1 MKASFFY
8 GGLMALG
15 LAACSPS
22 VRAQDSAPAFN
33 EAPGAVPRPRTD
45 RTDLLDQDLL
55 DKSPATNGAAARP
68 TTPPP
73 AAPSLRVQT
82 EEPVLSGDEMDA
94 RIAAWTANAVQAF
107 QYSQHPFDAEI
118 SGRFLDRYLESLD
131 YNHVFFLQSDLNQ
144 FDTYRSNL
152 QVYTLR
158 KHDISPAF
166 VIFSRFLERA
176 GEREAYE
183 SNLVATEHFDF
194 AGQERFTPERQRH
207 DLPNPKDLAEATNLW
222 REEVRFDYLDEKLAQ
237 KLEYKGPVAFEG
249 QSNLT
254 VSLTRKT
261 TNWSSFQF
269 LPNKFEDERGR
280 EFGSLEVSPNGTNAT
295 VQLRIAP
302 AGNLLKMTNHF
313 FGGDGKELGEIRFER
328 TPETNN
334 GAAARTDA
342 SAKKF
347 DCIIESKEKDTAK
360 LVSSLQKRYAQL
372 LKNYNELTNDGHVLE
387 IYLTALARAYDPHSD
402 YFGRAEAENFKI
414 RMQLSLIGIGAK
426 LMQTDADRCKI
437 DSLIP
442 GGPAEQSGQLTNN
455 DIIVAVAQEDQEP
468 VEVDGKPLQEVV
480 DMIRG
485 PEGTPVTLT
494 IEPAHPRDPSVR
506 QKVVTLIRN
515 KVKLVEEESKAW
527 MFESP
532 AKIGVI
538 NVPSF
543 YAETDSDDPASGPP
557 HEHKTVTTDVAA
569 LVNRLKKEKVGGIIL
584 DLRANGGGYLD
595 EAIKLTGLFTG
606 RGPVVMTKSPD
617 GEILTDNATNSAPLY
632 DGPLIVL
639 TSRLSASA
647 SEILAGALQDYGR
660 AIIVGDKTTF
670 GKGTVQTVQPL
681 SAFIPGRRPDTS
693 PNLGSLHLTIKKFYR
708 ASGFTTES
716 NGVAADI
723 VLPSILTYAN
733 LSESSQPNWLPADTI
748 GSADLPPNL
757 NLVKPYLPELTE
769 RSLERRAASK
779 DFAYLDEDIAE
790 YRKSQ
795 DDKSMSMNEAARL
808 KEQQDR
814 DARMEARKIERA
826 ARPKADEKFYDL
838 TLKDVDK
845 PELTPHK
852 VAEKPASNEDAGP
865 TDSDADSEDPM
876 LSDPI

>member
-1 MKASFFY
+1 MNASFFY
-8 GGLMALG
+8 RGLLALA
-15 LAACSPS
+15 LAAFSPS
-22 VRAQDSAPAFN
+22 ARAQ
-33 EAPGAVPRPRTD
+33 
-45 RTDLLDQDLL
+45 
-55 DKSPATNGAAARP
+55 AAARP
-68 TTPPP
+68 TT
-73 AAPSLRVQT
+73 APTLH
-82 EEPVLSGDEMDA
+82 GDETDA
-94 RIAAWTANAVQAF
+94 LIAVWTATAVQAF
-107 QYSQHPFDAEI
+107 QYSHHPFDAEI
-118 SGRFLDRYLESLD
+118 SGRFLDRYLEALD
-131 YNHVFFLQSDLNQ
+131 YNHTFFLRSDLSD
-144 FDTYRSNL
+144 FETYRSNL
-152 QVYTLR
+152 QVYTLQ
-158 KHDISPAF
+158 KHDISPAY

-183 SNLVATEHFDF
+183 TNLLQTEHFDF
-194 AGQERFTPERQRH
+194 SGQERFVPERQRH
-207 DLPNPKDLAEATNLW
+207 DLPYPKDMAEATNLW
-222 REEVRFDYLDEKLAQ
+222 REEVRFEYLDEEMAQ
-237 KLEYKGPVAFEG
+237 KLDYRGPAAFEG

-254 VSLTRKT
+254 VALTRKT
-261 TNWSSFQF
+261 TNWSSFEF
-269 LPNKFEDERGR
+269 LPKNFLDERGR
-280 EFGSLEVSPNGTNAT
+280 GFGRLEVSPGGTNAT
-295 VQLRIAP
+295 VSLRIETG
-302 AGNLLKMTNHF
+302 GNPLKTTNRF
-313 FGGDGKELGEIRFER
+313 FAEGGKELGSIRFELAA
-328 TPETNN
+328 ETNN
-334 GAAARTDA
+334 GAARTEA
-342 SAKKF
+342 TKKKY
-347 DCIIESKEKDTAK
+347 DCVIESKEKDTAK
-360 LVSSLQKRYAQL
+360 ILRTLQKRYVQYF
-372 LKNYNELTNDGHVLE
+372 KNYNELTNDGHVLE
-387 IYLTALARAYDPHSD
+387 SYLTALARAYDPHSD

-426 LMQTDADRCKI
+426 LTQTDSDRCQI

-494 IEPAHPRDPSVR
+494 IERANPTVH

-527 MFESP
+527 LFDKPE
-532 AKIGVI
+532 KIGVI

-543 YAETDSDDPASGPP
+543 YAETEADKQDAGPAPGAP
-557 HEHKTVTTDVAA
+557 HELKTVTTDVAA
-569 LVNRLKKEKVGGIIL
+569 LVKRLKRENVGGIIL

-595 EAIKLTGLFTG
+595 EAIKLTGLFIG
-606 RGPVVMTKSPD
+606 KGPVVQTKAPD
-617 GEILTDNATNSAPLY
+617 GEIVPDNATNAAPLY

-681 SAFIPGRRPDTS
+681 TAFIRERRPEAS
-693 PNLGSLHLTIKKFYR
+693 QNLGSLHLTIKKFYR
-708 ASGFTTES
+708 PSGLTTES

-748 GSADLPPNL
+748 TSADLPPNL
-757 NLVKPYLPELTE
+757 NLVKPYLAELTK
-769 RSLERRAASK
+769 RSLARREQSK

-795 DDKSMSMNEAARL
+795 EDKSMSMNEAARL

-814 DARMEARKIERA
+814 DARMEARKAERA
-826 ARPKADEKFYDL
+826 ARPKSDEKYYDL
-838 TLKDVDK
+838 TLKNVDQ
-845 PELTPHK
+845 PALTPHK
-852 VAEKPASNEDAGP
+852 AEAKPAPSEDAGP
-865 TDSDADSEDPM
+865 AESDADPEDP
-876 LSDPI
+876 LISDPILTEARHIMADYISLEKKPLSAENAH